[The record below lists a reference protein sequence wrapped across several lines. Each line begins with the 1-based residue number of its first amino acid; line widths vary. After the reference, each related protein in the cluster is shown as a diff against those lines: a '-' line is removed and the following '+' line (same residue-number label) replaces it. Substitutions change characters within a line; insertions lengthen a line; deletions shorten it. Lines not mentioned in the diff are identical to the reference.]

1 MSGAGAG
8 PRHAYATSASD
19 RLHFVR
25 TGDGQPL
32 LLLHG
37 AYGSGEG
44 LLTTPFGAAL
54 KERFSILAPD
64 SLGHGLSDAPADPDR
79 YQARR
84 RADQLAAVLDAAGA
98 GRVHVCG
105 YSMGG
110 WMASALAAFH
120 PDRLLSLT
128 IGGWDV
134 VEGMYTPARLW
145 GLQKIDYE
153 ILTSMIRTSRPELL
167 ADRPPAREPGLA
179 AAINAMNDLTGLA
192 DGVLN
197 CGVPTAIWMGRDD
210 AYDAAARRFA
220 GEHGLTYLSLPGD
233 HASVLQEHGIS
244 TAGAVAD
251 FIVTAAPAPEGRP
264 DTHD

>member
-8 PRHAYATSASD
+8 AGARHAWATCAGD

-25 TGDGQPL
+25 TGDGPPL

-44 LLTTPFGAAL
+44 LLATPFGAAL

-79 YQARR
+79 YQARQ

-98 GRVHVCG
+98 ARVHVCG

-134 VEGMYTPARLW
+134 VEGMFTPARLW
-145 GLQKIDYE
+145 GLEKIDYA
-153 ILTSMIRTSRPELL
+153 ILTDMIRSSRPELL
-167 ADRPPAREPGLA
+167 ADRAPAREPGLA
-179 AAINAMNDLTGLA
+179 AAINGMNDLTGLA
-192 DGVLN
+192 QGVLT

-233 HASVLQEHGIS
+233 HASVLQDHGAA
-244 TAGAVAD
+244 AGRTVAD
-251 FIVTAAPAPEGRP
+251 FIVATASEDRP
-264 DTHD
+264 HTHD